1 MPTEPRVPVGL
12 FPGVEY
18 DYDAVAGPGSLLFTA
33 GACPLDAE
41 GRVVEPGDHRAQA
54 HRAVGNLLRV
64 LAAHQ
69 SGPEHLVRTT
79 VYVVGERDDLDEVWA
94 AIAGDLAPSRP
105 PSTIVGVT
113 VLGYPDQL
121 VEIDAVAA
129 LAA

>member
-1 MPTEPRVPVGL
+1 M
-12 FPGVEY
+12 
-18 DYDAVAGPGSLLFTA
+18 VA
-33 GACPLDAE
+33 
-41 GRVVEPGDHRAQA
+41 PGDHRAQA
-54 HRAVGNLLRV
+54 HHAVGNLLRV

-69 SGPEHLVRTT
+69 AGPEHLVRTT
-79 VYVVGERDDLDEVWA
+79 IYVVGERDDLDEAWA

-129 LAA
+129 LTA